1 MHICN
6 QCKQGLKIPVY
17 VHTFK
22 GQMKLIIDPLMLVIH
37 KPGSVVISIEFYAVL
52 HCYDYF
58 FLLFFMNIHAH
69 FHLLI
74 KLIQIQ
80 LEGV

>member
-1 MHICN
+1 MHIF
-6 QCKQGLKIPVY
+6 QCKQRLNIPVQ
-17 VHTFK
+17 VNTFK

-58 FLLFFMNIHAH
+58 FLLFFMSIHAH
-69 FHLLI
+69 FSLLI
-74 KLIQIQ
+74 KLIQVQ
-80 LEGV
+80 LERV